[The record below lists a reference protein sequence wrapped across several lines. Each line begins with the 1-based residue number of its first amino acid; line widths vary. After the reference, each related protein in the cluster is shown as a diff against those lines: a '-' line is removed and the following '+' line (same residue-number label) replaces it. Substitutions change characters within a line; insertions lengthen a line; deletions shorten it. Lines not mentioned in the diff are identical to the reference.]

1 LIVIENAVDQND
13 IDDNEEME
21 NLQEYL
27 LNLSVNDTKSS
38 RKSICKKIKNCI
50 TLSSII
56 NSDAILSINI
66 LLCPFKI
73 SAGITC
79 MSFVRNPCF
88 PDVAFNSRD
97 LIFKISFG

>member
-1 LIVIENAVDQND
+1 MQFLIFLHMDFREDFVSFTDRFKRD
-13 IDDNEEME
+13 
-21 NLQEYL
+21 
-27 LNLSVNDTKSS
+27 SCKSS
-38 RKSICKKIKNCI
+38 IVS
-50 TLSSII
+50 LSSISFCSTVFSITI
-56 NSDAILSINI
+56 NSDAMLSINI